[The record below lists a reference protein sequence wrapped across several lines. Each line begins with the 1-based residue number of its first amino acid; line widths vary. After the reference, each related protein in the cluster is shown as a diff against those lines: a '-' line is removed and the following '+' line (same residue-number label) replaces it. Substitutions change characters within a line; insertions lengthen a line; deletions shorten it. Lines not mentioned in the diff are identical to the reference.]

1 MTIELETPIVA
12 EKKSVMKIHNFS
24 AGPAILPRSV
34 IEQAAAGVFNFNDTG
49 LSVLEMSHRSKDIVA
64 VENEATSLVKELI
77 GLTDDYEVVWMS
89 GGAST
94 QFVLTAMNLLDN
106 DKMAAYVDTGTWAS
120 KALEAARD
128 FGTIEVL
135 ASSKS
140 TTYDHIP
147 KGWVVPEAAEYLH
160 ITSNNTIYG
169 TQYHW
174 IPETDKPIVCD
185 MSSNFLSRPIDF
197 AKYGLIYAGAQKNIG
212 PAGTTCVIIRKDV
225 LGKVARKIPVMFDYR
240 TFIKEKS
247 MYNTPPV
254 FPIYVSMLTMR
265 WIKEMGGLGA
275 MAAHNEKK
283 AAILY
288 NEIDANPLFKGN
300 IAVEDRSLMNVCFV
314 MHDRSLEAEFGK
326 LAKDNGIQGIEGH
339 RSVGGFR
346 ASIYNAMP
354 AESIQILADLMHDF
368 AAKKG

>member
-1 MTIELETPIVA
+1 MEMPIEA
-12 EKKSVMKIHNFS
+12 KKKTVMKIHNFS
-24 AGPAILPRSV
+24 PGPAILPPSV
-34 IEQAAAGVFNFNDTG
+34 IEQAAAGVLNLNGTG

-64 VENEATSLVKELI
+64 VADEATALVKELI
-77 GLTDDYEVVWMS
+77 GLSDDYEVIWMT

-94 QFVLTAMNLLDN
+94 QFVLAAMNLLEEG
-106 DKMAAYVDTGTWAS
+106 KMAAYVDTGTWAAKS
-120 KALEAARD
+120 IEAARA
-128 FGTIEVL
+128 FGTIDVL

-147 KGWVVPEAAEYLH
+147 SGWAVPESAEYLH

-174 IPETDKPIVCD
+174 TPETDKPIVCD
-185 MSSNFLSRPIDF
+185 MSSDFLSRPIDF
-197 AKYGLIYAGAQKNIG
+197 EKYGLIYAGAQKNIG
-212 PAGTTCVIIRKDV
+212 SAGTTCVIIRKDM
-225 LGKVARKIPVMFDYR
+225 LGKVARTIPAMFDYR

-254 FPIYVSMLTMR
+254 FSIYVSMLTMR
-265 WIKEMGGLGA
+265 WIKEMGGLAA
-275 MAAHNEKK
+275 MAAHNAQK

-288 NEIDANPLFKGN
+288 NEIDSNPLFKGN
-300 IAVEDRSLMNVCFV
+300 VAVEDRSLMNVCFT
-314 MHDRSLEAEFGK
+314 MNDRALEPEF
-326 LAKDNGIQGIEGH
+326 AKIAKENGIQGIEGH

-354 AESIQILADLMHDF
+354 AESIQVLADLMQDF
-368 AAKKG
+368 AQRKG

>member
-1 MTIELETPIVA
+1 MTLEMELPTVA
-12 EKKSVMKIHNFS
+12 EKKTVMKIHNFS
-24 AGPAILPRSV
+24 AGPAILAPSV
-34 IEQAAAGVFNFNDTG
+34 IEAAAAGVLDFNGTG

-64 VENEATSLVKELI
+64 VADEATALVKELI

-94 QFVLTAMNLLDN
+94 QFVLAAMNLLDN
-106 DKMAAYVDTGTWAS
+106 DKMAAYVDTGTWAAKS
-120 KALEAARD
+120 IEAARD
-128 FGTIEVL
+128 FGNINVI

-147 KGWVVPEAAEYLH
+147 KGWVVPEDAEYLH

-169 TQYHW
+169 TQYQSTP
-174 IPETDKPIVCD
+174 ITDKPIVCD
-185 MSSNFLSRPIDF
+185 MSSDFLSRPIDF
-197 AKYGLIYAGAQKNIG
+197 EKYGLIYAGAQKNIG
-212 PAGTTCVIIRKDV
+212 PAGTTCVIVRRDM
-225 LGKVARKIPVMFDYR
+225 LGKVIRKIPAMFDYR

-265 WIKEMGGLGA
+265 WIKEMGGLTA

-283 AAILY
+283 SAILY

-300 IAVEDRSLMNVCFV
+300 VAVEDRSHMNVCFV
-314 MHDRSLEAEFGK
+314 MHDRALEADFGK
-326 LAKDNGIQGIEGH
+326 LAKENGMQGIEGH

-354 AESIQILADLMHDF
+354 AESIQLLADLMADF
-368 AAKKG
+368 AQKKG

>member
-1 MTIELETPIVA
+1 
-12 EKKSVMKIHNFS
+12 MKVHNFS
-24 AGPAILPRSV
+24 AGPAILPPSV
-34 IEQAAAGVFNFNDTG
+34 IEQAAAGVLNFNGTG
-49 LSVLEMSHRSKDIVA
+49 LSVLEMSHRSKEIVA
-64 VENEATSLVKELI
+64 VVDEASALVKELI
-77 GLTDDYEVVWMS
+77 GLTDDYEVVWLT

-94 QFVLTAMNLLDN
+94 QFFLTAMNLLDES
-106 DKMAAYVDTGTWAS
+106 KTAAFVDTGTWAA
-120 KALEAARD
+120 KAIEAARS
-128 FGTIEVL
+128 FGNVEVL

-147 KGWVVPEAAEYLH
+147 KGWSVPDHAEYLH

-174 IPETDKPIVCD
+174 TPATDKPIVCD
-185 MSSNFLSRPIDF
+185 MSSDFLSRPIDF

-212 PAGTTCVIIRKDV
+212 PAGTTCVIIRKDM
-225 LGKVARKIPVMFDYR
+225 LGKVERKIPVMFDYR

-254 FPIYVSMLTMR
+254 FPIYVSLLTMR
-265 WIKEMGGLGA
+265 WIKEVGGLEG

-288 NEIDANPLFKGN
+288 NEIDQNPLFKGN
-300 IAVEDRSLMNVCFV
+300 VAQEDRSLMNVCFV
-314 MHDRSLEAEFGK
+314 MHNRDLEPEFAAI
-326 LAKDNGIQGIEGH
+326 AKENGIQGIAGH

-346 ASIYNAMP
+346 ASIYNAM
-354 AESIQILADLMHDF
+354 ATESIQLLADLMHDF
-368 AAKKG
+368 AERKG